1 MPKGRGFSFLSTECV
16 CAQAPQAAVVNASAS
31 DEAEEAQVQQ
41 SGLREEDSS
50 STAAATAPL
59 DQPAP
64 TS

>member
-1 MPKGRGFSFLSTECV
+1 MPKCAVFSLHSTVCV
-16 CAQAPQAAVVNASAS
+16 CAQAPQAAVAKASAP
-31 DEAEEAQVQQ
+31 DEAAQLQQ

-50 STAAATAPL
+50 STAAAIAPL